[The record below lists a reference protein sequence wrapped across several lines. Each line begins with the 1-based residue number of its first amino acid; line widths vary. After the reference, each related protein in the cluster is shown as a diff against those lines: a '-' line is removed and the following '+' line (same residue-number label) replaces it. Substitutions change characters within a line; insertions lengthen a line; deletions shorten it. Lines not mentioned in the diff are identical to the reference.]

1 MGLRFRVQGSG
12 FRDENLRFGVYDV
25 RCKIFRKEGSASYV
39 RVGFKNIGLRFND
52 RYEVYNR
59 EIGGLVFL
67 VFWLA
72 V

>member
-1 MGLRFRVQGSG
+1 
-12 FRDENLRFGVYDV
+12 V
-25 RCKIFRKEGSASYV
+25 RCKIFRIEGSASYV
-39 RVGFKNIGLRFND
+39 RVGFKKMGLRLKD